1 MCRKTQLESRSLI
14 GFTPNSIFKS
24 GPDAPRQLLSLRER
38 THGRDRRAAVSC
50 GVAVCGGNCCCEPG
64 LAAAAL
70 VLVALAL
77 VAALCGVAV
86 SRGGRAQRIAWLPL
100 AVLWMLLG
108 AWCAEMEPQP
118 AAAPEL
124 AALSDGLLR
133 TVEGTVVDAGPVRT
147 ELEQNVDEPTATAPT
162 QRIDLRVAT
171 VEVVN
176 DESDAQAPVAGG
188 VRLTVRWPWMRRR
201 QRMCRQFNV
210 ASACA
215 QWFVCCRRRPIAIRA
230 YGAARI
236 ILLDQGITSTATVAI
251 DRVERLGQAPGAFV
265 RAE

>member
-1 MCRKTQLESRSLI
+1 M
-14 GFTPNSIFKS
+14 
-24 GPDAPRQLLSLRER
+24 
-38 THGRDRRAAVSC
+38 
-50 GVAVCGGNCCCEPG
+50 
-64 LAAAAL
+64 
-70 VLVALAL
+70 LVALVL

-100 AVLWMLLG
+100 AALWLLLG
-108 AWCAEMEPQP
+108 AWCGEMEPQP

-162 QRIDLRVAT
+162 QRMDLRVAT

-176 DESDAQAPVAGG
+176 DESDAQAPVGGG
-188 VRLTVRWPWMRRR
+188 VRLTVRWPVGCARWRAKAA
-201 QRMCRQFNV
+201 QAILLFNA

-215 QWFVCCRRRPIAIRA
+215 QWFVCCRRRVIAIPA

-236 ILLDQGITSTATVAI
+236 ICWTRESRRRRRLRS
-251 DRVERLGQAPGAFV
+251 DRVERLGQAPGAFW
-265 RAE
+265 RAA